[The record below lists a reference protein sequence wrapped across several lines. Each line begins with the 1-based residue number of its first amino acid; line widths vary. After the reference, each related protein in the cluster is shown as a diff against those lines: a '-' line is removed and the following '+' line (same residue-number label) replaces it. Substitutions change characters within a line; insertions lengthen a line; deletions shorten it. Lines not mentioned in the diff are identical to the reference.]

1 MAVWG
6 LCAACLMR
14 EDARHRVWPLRC
26 AAFSWASCLHL
37 PACLPRLSCTSIC
50 CLTLPCPALPVSAAI
65 KMTALGLPTLLER
78 ASNSHIAIRDL
89 FRRFD
94 TGGWAAGCWHM
105 VGWNGGL
112 LVH

>member
-1 MAVWG
+1 
-6 LCAACLMR
+6 
-14 EDARHRVWPLRC
+14 
-26 AAFSWASCLHL
+26 
-37 PACLPRLSCTSIC
+37 
-50 CLTLPCPALPVSAAI
+50 
-65 KMTALGLPTLLER
+65 MTALGLPTLLER
-78 ASNSHIAIRDL
+78 ASNSLIAIRDL